1 MIRFFTVQSG
11 ALAQTWL
18 GFTAVL
24 VAVAVALGALAVAAI
39 ARRGDRSAKR
49 APLPG

>member
-18 GFTAVL
+18 GVGAVIL
-24 VAVAVALGALAVAAI
+24 AVAVALGALAVAAV
-39 ARRGDRSAKR
+39 ARSGDRGAKR
-49 APLPG
+49 ASLPS